1 MMESTRSTMPS
12 DQDTLQQNETSA
24 LISTDKV
31 KGTEVYNRRGDHL
44 GEVEHLMV
52 DKPSGKVAYAVI
64 SFGGFLGM
72 GEERRALPWQV
83 LTYDTNLDGYVVA
96 ADDDLLRN
104 APRGDCERDYNDRDW
119 GARVYGH
126 FGVPPYWG

>member
-1 MMESTRSTMPS
+1 MESTRSTMPS

-96 ADDDLLRN
+96 ADDDLLR
-104 APRGDCERDYNDRDW
+104 
-119 GARVYGH
+119 
-126 FGVPPYWG
+126 